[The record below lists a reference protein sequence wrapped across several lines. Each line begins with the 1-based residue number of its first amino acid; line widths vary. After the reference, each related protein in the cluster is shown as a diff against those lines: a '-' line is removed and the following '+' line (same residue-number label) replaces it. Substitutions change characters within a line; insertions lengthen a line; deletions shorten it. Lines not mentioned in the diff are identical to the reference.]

1 MYGLVAGL
9 GRMALDFF
17 AHVGGLF
24 LLGLQLFRCLPPATD
39 GVRSMRLT
47 VEQMLFMGVNSLP
60 LIGLVSVFTGSVAAW
75 QAAYQ
80 FENFVPMRYLGT
92 AVGKAIT
99 IELAP
104 VLTALVVAGR
114 VGASIAA
121 ELGTMRVTEQ
131 IDALEVM
138 AINPVRYLVLP
149 RVVSGVIM
157 MPILVIFANVIAI
170 LGALVVSVYIVNI
183 SAEMFL
189 NGVKRYLYLSDIIAG
204 LTKAAI
210 FGLIISFIGC
220 YQGFVTTGGAAGVG
234 KSTTRAVV
242 ISSVLILISDFLIAT
257 VMFRL

>member
-1 MYGLVAGL
+1 MFRILAGL
-9 GRMALDFF
+9 GRMALDFLQY
-17 AHVGGLF
+17 VGGVF
-24 LLGLQLFRCLPPATD
+24 VLLGRLIRVSPQI
-39 GVRSMRLT
+39 VRSLRLMT
-47 VEQMLFMGVNSLP
+47 IQMLQMGVNSLP
-60 LIGLVSVFTGSVAAW
+60 LVVLVSVFTGSVAAW

-80 FENFVPMRYLGT
+80 FESFVPMRYLGT

-104 VLTALVVAGR
+104 VLTALVMAGR

-138 AINPVRYLVLP
+138 AIDPVRYLVLP
-149 RVVSGVIM
+149 RVASGIIM
-157 MPILVIFANVIAI
+157 MPILVIFANVVAIA
-170 LGALVVSVYIVNI
+170 GALVVAVLMVHI
-183 SAEMFL
+183 SSETFM
-189 NGVKRYLYLSDIIAG
+189 NGVKRYFYVSDFMAG

-220 YQGFVTTGGAAGVG
+220 YQGFVTTGGAEGVG

-242 ISSVLILISDFLIAT
+242 VSAVLILIADFIVAT
-257 VMFRL
+257 VLFQL

>member
-1 MYGLVAGL
+1 MFTLVAGL

-24 LLGLQLFRCLPPATD
+24 LLLLQVIKSLPHLFR
-39 GVRSMRLT
+39 SFRLT
-47 VEQMLFMGVNSLP
+47 VEQMLQMGVNSLP

-80 FENFVPMRYLGT
+80 FESFVPMRFLGT
-92 AVGKAIT
+92 AVSKAIT

-157 MPILVIFANVIAI
+157 LPVLVIFANVVAI
-170 LGALVVSVYIVNI
+170 LGALVVSVYMVHI
-183 SAEMFL
+183 SGEMFL
-189 NGVKRYLYLSDIIAG
+189 NGVKRYFYLSDVLAG
-204 LTKAAI
+204 LTKAAV
-210 FGLIISFIGC
+210 FGFIISFIGC

-242 ISSVLILISDFLIAT
+242 ISAVMILISDFLIAT
-257 VMFRL
+257 VLFRL